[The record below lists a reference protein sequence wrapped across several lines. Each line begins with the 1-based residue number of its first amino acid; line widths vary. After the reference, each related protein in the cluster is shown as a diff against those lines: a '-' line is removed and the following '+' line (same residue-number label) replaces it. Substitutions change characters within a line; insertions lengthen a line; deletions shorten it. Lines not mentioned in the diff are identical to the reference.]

1 MEYRDLNYAEIA
13 SVVSF
18 AITFDCE
25 KARRIFIEKFNK
37 EPPPARTLLDW
48 KKRFLET
55 LTVLPRSHASD
66 QSEKKIPNE
75 KKNEVIQAFGD
86 DPHASQRKVAQQCAV
101 SLSSVNRILKDDG
114 LRPWK
119 VKWVQ
124 ELQEH
129 DYAARKEFCSTIL
142 RKNDEDNRFIRNI
155 CFSDEAIFHVN
166 GSVNKHN
173 HFIYGY
179 TNPHA
184 IEEQPI
190 RSPSI
195 TCWAMISERHGI
207 VYRTLHS
214 TVTGDVYKD
223 LLQSVV
229 PSYFTG
235 TQGNRRLWLQQ
246 DGAPAHYSTNVRR
259 YLNENLAGRWI
270 GRGGPIAWP
279 PRSPDLSINDFWL
292 WGDVRDRLYRKP
304 RPSTIR
310 ELEARLTS
318 ILDSIPMTT
327 IRKSFDSFLRR
338 CRLCEENDGGHFE
351 QLL

>member
-1 MEYRDLNYAEIA
+1 MEYRDLNSTEIA
-13 SVVSF
+13 SIVSF

-25 KARRIFIEKFNK
+25 KARRLFSEKFDK
-37 EPPPARTLLDW
+37 DPPPARTLLDW

-55 LTVLPRSHASD
+55 LTVLPRGHTSD
-66 QSEKKIPNE
+66 QSDKRLSSEKRA
-75 KKNEVIQAFGD
+75 EVVQAFGD
-86 DPHASQRKVAQQCAV
+86 DPHTSQRKVAQQCAV
-101 SLSSVNRILKDDG
+101 SLSSVNRILKDEG

-124 ELQEH
+124 ELHEQDH
-129 DYAARKEFCSTIL
+129 ISRKEFCSTIL
-142 RKNDEDNRFIRNI
+142 RKNDENNDFVRNI

-166 GSVNKHN
+166 GCVNKHN

-179 TNPHA
+179 NNPRA
-184 IEEQPI
+184 IEEEPM

-207 VYRTLHS
+207 IYRILHS

-223 LLQSVV
+223 LLESVV
-229 PSYFTG
+229 PSVFKG
-235 TQGNRRLWLQQ
+235 TSNRLWLQQ
-246 DGAPAHYSTNVRR
+246 DGAPAHFSINVRR
-259 YLNENLAGRWI
+259 YLDENLTGRWI

-292 WGDVRDRLYRKP
+292 WGDVRDRLYRRP

-310 ELEARLTS
+310 ELEVRLIS
-318 ILDSIPMTT
+318 ILDSIPMST
-327 IRKSFDSFLRR
+327 IRKSFDSFLKR
-338 CRLCEENDGGHFE
+338 CRLCEKNGGGHFE
-351 QLL
+351 HLL